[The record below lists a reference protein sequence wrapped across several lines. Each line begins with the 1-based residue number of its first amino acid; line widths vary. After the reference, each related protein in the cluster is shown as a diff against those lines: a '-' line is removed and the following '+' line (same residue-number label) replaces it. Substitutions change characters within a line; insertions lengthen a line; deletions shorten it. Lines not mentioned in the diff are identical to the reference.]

1 MPYNCIMLQWLV
13 PDTCLRQA
21 GLSGAMFQRGN
32 LKILFRQPAGKAGK
46 QYSFDIPMLIGATI

>member
-1 MPYNCIMLQWLV
+1 MLQWLV